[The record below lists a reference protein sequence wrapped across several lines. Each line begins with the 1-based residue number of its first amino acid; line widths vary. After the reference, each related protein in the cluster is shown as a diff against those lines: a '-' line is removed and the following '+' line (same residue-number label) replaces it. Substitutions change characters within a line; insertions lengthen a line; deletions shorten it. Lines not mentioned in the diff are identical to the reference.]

1 MDRAV
6 GKGVSQTRGQF
17 MASIKFS
24 GTTEITSEGIKKHF
38 RTIEPIQ
45 AVFELVWNGFDAKAS
60 EVSVAISYS
69 ELGTPTTITVSDDGE
84 GIDFKNHEQNFGRF
98 NDSVKKDDFDQHGS
112 HGRGRLA
119 FHRLAHDATWYTK
132 TAEGEAVL
140 EVNGS
145 DLKSFEGRSLE
156 PADNHRRVL
165 SSMGTVVEL
174 RNILVN
180 IPEREALFKAFACE
194 FGWYLAV
201 NTDKRLVVNDEE
213 IAVPSHVLHEEVIH
227 VADTTFDV
235 KVFRW
240 IERPTS
246 EKSFSYL
253 INSAGRI
260 VYRQL
265 STLNNKPNFF
275 TSIFIQSDWAD
286 SFSEAGGLFSPRNPD
301 SEEWRAVSKAVTGI
315 SRKIYEDFLRQF
327 VDEEL
332 ARFEDDG
339 TFPSYPGLPAEY
351 ANWRHM
357 NTKEIVRSIYTADPA
372 VFSSLSK
379 KQRKIL
385 VRLLDKLSVSN
396 ENEALFEVLSAVL
409 DLDPA
414 SVNTLAE
421 QLNRTTLENI
431 ISTIELL
438 QRRQIAVDELRQ
450 LMNVHY
456 AEVTETPDLQS
467 IIENNTWLFGA
478 RYEILG
484 AEEDTFTRIAK
495 SLRDSLKGID
505 GVESEDVEGD
515 ATVEGANRQP
525 DLFLARKVL
534 SFDSFGQQIYR
545 CIIIEIKK
553 PSISLN
559 VKHLRQLDDYAAII
573 KRHPQFSSDRMHFEL
588 ILVGRKISDADTE
601 IDTRL
606 KQQLV
611 SGEAGLYS
619 VEPRMRRY
627 VMNWY
632 TLLDGFEI
640 ANSALLERLKLKRDE
655 LAGVGK
661 DDLVEKLRVDNALSI
676 P

>member
-1 MDRAV
+1 MDRAL
-6 GKGVSQTRGQF
+6 GKEVSQTRGHF

-24 GTTEITSEGIKKHF
+24 GTTEITTEGIKKHF

-60 EVSVAISYS
+60 QVSVVIAYN
-69 ELGTPTTITVSDDGE
+69 ELGTPATITVSDDGE
-84 GIDFKNHEQNFGRF
+84 GIDFKNYEHNFGRF
-98 NDSVKKDDFDQHGS
+98 NDSPKKDDFDQHGS

-119 FHRLAHDATWYTK
+119 FHRLAHEAAWYTK
-132 TAEGEAVL
+132 SAEGEAVF
-140 EVNGS
+140 EVSGS
-145 DLKSFEGRSLE
+145 DLKNFEGRALE
-156 PADNHRRVL
+156 PTDSHGRV
-165 SSMGTVVEL
+165 SSSTGTVVEL
-174 RNILVN
+174 RNILVD
-180 IPEREALFKAFACE
+180 ILEREALFKAFACE

-201 NTDKRLVVNDEE
+201 NSGKRLIVNGED
-213 IAVPSHVLHEEVIH
+213 ITVPSHVLHEEEVH
-227 VADTTFDV
+227 VADAKFDV

-240 IERPTS
+240 IDRPTS

-253 INSAGRI
+253 LNSAGRI

-265 STLNNKPNFF
+265 STLNNKTNFF

-286 SFSEAGGLFSPRNPD
+286 SFSEVGGLFAPRNPD
-301 SEEWRAVSKAVTGI
+301 SEEWRTVSRAVTGI
-315 SRKIYEDFLRQF
+315 SRKIYDDFLRQF
-327 VDEEL
+327 VDEEM
-332 ARFEDDG
+332 AKFEDEG
-339 TFPSYPGLPAEY
+339 TFPPYPGLPTEY
-351 ANWRHM
+351 ADWRHQ

-372 VFSSLSK
+372 VFTSLSK
-379 KQRKIL
+379 KQRKVL

-396 ENEALFEVLSAVL
+396 ENESLFEVLSAVL

-414 SVNTLAE
+414 SVNVLAE
-421 QLNRTTLENI
+421 QLKRTTFENI

-438 QRRQIAVDELRQ
+438 QRRQLAVNELRQ
-450 LMNVHY
+450 LMNFHY

-484 AEEDTFTRIAK
+484 AEEDTFTRIVK
-495 SLRDSLKGID
+495 SLRDDVKGID
-505 GVESEDVEGD
+505 GVEIGDVEGD

-525 DLFLARKVL
+525 DLFLARKFV

-545 CIIIEIKK
+545 CVIVEIKK

-573 KRHPQFSSDRMHFEL
+573 KRHPQFGSEKMHFEL
-588 ILVGRKISDADTE
+588 ILVGRKISSADTE

-606 KQQLV
+606 KQQLM

-632 TLLDGFEI
+632 TLLDGFEL

-661 DDLVEKLRVDNALSI
+661 ENLVENLRVNDALNI

>member
-1 MDRAV
+1 MDRAI
-6 GKGVSQTRGQF
+6 GKGVSHTRGQF

-24 GTTEITSEGIKKHF
+24 GTTEITTEGIKKHF

-60 EVSVAISYS
+60 EVTVAIAYD
-69 ELGTPTTITVSDDGE
+69 ELGTPTTIFVSDDGE
-84 GIDFKNHEQNFGRF
+84 GIDFKNYEQNFGRF
-98 NDSVKKDDFDQHGS
+98 NDSAKKDDFDQHGS

-119 FHRLAHDATWYTK
+119 FHRLAHHAAWYTK
-132 TAEGEAVL
+132 KVEGEAVL
-140 EVNGS
+140 EVSGS
-145 DLKSFEGRSLE
+145 DLKGFEGRALE
-156 PADNHRRVL
+156 PGESHGRVL
-165 SSMGTVVEL
+165 SSRGTVVEL
-174 RNILVN
+174 RNIFVN
-180 IPEREALFKAFACE
+180 IPERDALFKAFACE

-201 NTDKRLVVNDEE
+201 NSDKRLVINGEE
-213 IAVPSHVLHEEVIH
+213 ISVPKHVLHEEVVH
-227 VADTTFDV
+227 VADVGFDV

-246 EKSFSYL
+246 EKSYSYL
-253 INSAGRI
+253 IDSAGRI

-301 SEEWRAVSKAVTGI
+301 SEEWRAVSKAVNGI
-315 SRKIYEDFLRQF
+315 SRKIYDDFLRQF

-332 ARFEDDG
+332 LKFEDEG
-339 TFPSYPGLPAEY
+339 TFPPYPGLPAEY
-351 ANWRHM
+351 ATWRHQ

-372 VFSSLSK
+372 VFTSLSK

-396 ENEALFEVLSAVL
+396 ENDSLFEVLSAVL
-409 DLDPA
+409 DLDQA
-414 SVNTLAE
+414 SVSALAE
-421 QLNRTTLENI
+421 QLSRTTLENI

-438 QRRQIAVDELRQ
+438 QRRLLAVNELRQ

-467 IIENNTWLFGA
+467 IIENNTWIFGA
-478 RYEILG
+478 KYEILG

-495 SLRDSLKGID
+495 SLRDGVKGID

-515 ATVEGANRQP
+515 ATIEGAKRQP
-525 DLFLARKVL
+525 DLFLARKSL

-545 CIIIEIKK
+545 CVIIEIKK

-573 KRHPQFSSDRMHFEL
+573 KRHPQFCSEKMHFEL

-601 IDTRL
+601 IETRL

-640 ANSALLERLKLKRDE
+640 ANSALLGRLKLKRDE
-655 LAGVGK
+655 LTGVGK
-661 DDLVEKLRVDNALSI
+661 EDLMEKLRVMT